1 MGLFQG
7 KQSAKQSPPVDDQ
20 AIAAAAV
27 LDESL
32 RDELRQYARDY
43 FKQMIDDA
51 SVSFKSDV
59 STTITQINN
68 DVKEYATKQI
78 DTTVAVISS
87 ALSARLNERLI
98 ESDRVNKDAQDLVVQ
113 SLNRNAQALHEK
125 YQSLSQ
131 TLQQTVASQEAM
143 MITVFEENKAR
154 MNDTQASQQAIL
166 QTLTASVQR
175 SQEQASQ
182 LDTTLKSTVVKQ
194 ENALVEVYKE
204 NIDRITSTKSAQDDA
219 LRTLLDSANALQ
231 TQSDQLSAT
240 LEQTIQ
246 SQKTIM
252 TDAFQQNMA
261 RVVEHY
267 VLGALGDQ
275 YDIKAQLPSI
285 LEQMEANKQAIVD
298 DIAL

>member
-51 SVSFKSDV
+51 STSFKSDV
-59 STTITQINN
+59 STTIVQINN

-78 DTTVAVISS
+78 DTTLATISS

-154 MNDTQASQQAIL
+154 MNDTQASQQTIL

-175 SQEQASQ
+175 SQEQATQ
-182 LDTTLKSTVVKQ
+182 LDATLKSTVVKQ

-204 NIDRITSTKSAQDDA
+204 NIDRITSTKGAQDDA
-219 LRTLLDSANALQ
+219 LRIVTASAKALQ
-231 TQSDQLSAT
+231 AQADQLSAT

-275 YDIKAQLPSI
+275 YDMKAQLPSI
-285 LEQMEANKQAIVD
+285 IKQMEANKQAIVD